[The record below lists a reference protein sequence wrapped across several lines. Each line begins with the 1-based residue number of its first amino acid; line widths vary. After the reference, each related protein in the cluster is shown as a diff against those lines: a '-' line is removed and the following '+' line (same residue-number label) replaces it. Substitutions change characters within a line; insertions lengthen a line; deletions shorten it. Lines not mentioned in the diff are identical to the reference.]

1 MRPLARKDKEDGF
14 MGKSYDAVPGILM
27 TLMYEPRTKDESGPE
42 PPRGMKPGQG
52 AKAAKPVSDADR
64 PESTG
69 QKATKDDAGASRT
82 STTPPP
88 SSAPPASSTPSSP
101 SPPSPPSSP
110 TSLTSHPA
118 QPIPPAPF
126 FLEDHEKMVD
136 FRKPGFLHYSPAVF
150 GFFFCLFLLV
160 LFTIGGGGGGF
171 FIGLLIFIGLMAL
184 IRYRFWASTGYW
196 FTDQK
201 MVIHDGMRISI
212 VPYDEVALSSITF
225 EKDSAVFQT
234 IYNREVALR
243 GIEDIDQVVA
253 FITRQAKRNRD
264 GNGGKGAGKSA

>member
-1 MRPLARKDKEDGF
+1 
-14 MGKSYDAVPGILM
+14 
-27 TLMYEPRTKDESGPE
+27 
-42 PPRGMKPGQG
+42 
-52 AKAAKPVSDADR
+52 
-64 PESTG
+64 
-69 QKATKDDAGASRT
+69 
-82 STTPPP
+82 
-88 SSAPPASSTPSSP
+88 
-101 SPPSPPSSP
+101 
-110 TSLTSHPA
+110 LTSHPA
-118 QPIPPAPF
+118 QSIPPPPF
-126 FLEDHEKMVD
+126 FLEDHETVVD

-184 IRYRFWASTGYW
+184 IKYRFWASTGYW

-264 GNGGKGAGKSA
+264 GNGGNGPGKSA

>member
-1 MRPLARKDKEDGF
+1 MSPISRKSKEDGF

-42 PPRGMKPGQG
+42 PPRGMGPGQQANAAKPLRDADVHESSG
-52 AKAAKPVSDADR
+52 QKAAK
-64 PESTG
+64 
-69 QKATKDDAGASRT
+69 DDAV
-82 STTPPP
+82 P
-88 SSAPPASSTPSSP
+88 SHPSPAPSSP
-101 SPPSPPSSP
+101 SAHPSASSTSSSP

-126 FLEDHEKMVD
+126 FLEDHEKIVD

-264 GNGGKGAGKSA
+264 GNGGKSAGKGA